1 MNPSSRALP
10 DLEVE
15 LIGRRARRRQAAIH
29 VLRDDPLK
37 PRLAW
42 GLGLAALWVLVPLG
56 VSRHGEG
63 FATFLGLTKDGLAWT
78 GILFMAVLL
87 LGLQGFLLERKVQ
100 ALTRL
105 LLDDP
110 VDPSS

>member
-15 LIGRRARRRQAAIH
+15 LIGRRARRRQAAIQ

-42 GLGLAALWVLVPLG
+42 GLGLAAL
-56 VSRHGEG
+56 
-63 FATFLGLTKDGLAWT
+63 
-78 GILFMAVLL
+78 
-87 LGLQGFLLERKVQ
+87 
-100 ALTRL
+100 
-105 LLDDP
+105 
-110 VDPSS
+110 